1 MRTRSGVPVRLCAVV
16 AAAAVLSAGC
26 TNNAGGPL
34 PSGETASTAT
44 TTSPTAAGD
53 SVIPPDAL
61 PFPEPAGAAFSAARR
76 AALQAALDTVMDGW
90 SELDSVKGVSAAV
103 VTPDGSWAG
112 VFGADGAGVPLVP
125 DAMAGIGSVTK
136 TVTAAEVLSL
146 AQAGLVDLNA
156 PASKY
161 LSHPLL
167 HLNPTV
173 QELLSHTSGIP
184 EFDTGTGF
192 AEAVFAD
199 GTRRWTPDEALG
211 YATGPVTS
219 PNEHPTDPA
228 AGYSNSNYL
237 LLGEIIEKVT
247 GLTYA
252 QAVRRDVLAGIG
264 PRMALQDAE
273 IPVPPVATAAPAG
286 GALPDGSYLPN
297 RAWAT
302 ALGAAGGVA
311 ADAPTL
317 ATWGYQ
323 LYGGHVLTNDTT
335 RQMATPV
342 AVGYGLGTAL
352 STITVG
358 HPGRVPSYASL
369 LTVIPTDK
377 TSIAIL
383 LVGSIDTHA
392 LTSLSDSIQIAMRT

>member
-90 SELDSVKGVSAAV
+90 SGLDSVKGVSAAV
-103 VTPDGSWAG
+103 VTPHGSWAG

-125 DAMAGIGSVTK
+125 DAMAGVGSVTK

-146 AQAGLVDLNA
+146 AQAGLVDLGA

-173 QELLSHTSGIP
+173 RELLSHTSGIP

-199 GTRRWTPDEALG
+199 GTRRWT
-211 YATGPVTS
+211 
-219 PNEHPTDPA
+219 
-228 AGYSNSNYL
+228 
-237 LLGEIIEKVT
+237 
-247 GLTYA
+247 
-252 QAVRRDVLAGIG
+252 R
-264 PRMALQDAE
+264 
-273 IPVPPVATAAPAG
+273 
-286 GALPDGSYLPN
+286 
-297 RAWAT
+297 
-302 ALGAAGGVA
+302 
-311 ADAPTL
+311 
-317 ATWGYQ
+317 
-323 LYGGHVLTNDTT
+323 
-335 RQMATPV
+335 
-342 AVGYGLGTAL
+342 
-352 STITVG
+352 
-358 HPGRVPSYASL
+358 
-369 LTVIPTDK
+369 
-377 TSIAIL
+377 
-383 LVGSIDTHA
+383 
-392 LTSLSDSIQIAMRT
+392 